1 MKRLILVEVDE
12 RTLEKARIAAE
23 AQRMT
28 LDAFV
33 DFAIRY
39 AAAVQDIHHES
50 SDN

>member
-1 MKRLILVEVDE
+1 MKRLIEVDE

-28 LDAFV
+28 LDDFV

-39 AAAVQDIHHES
+39 AAVLDTC
-50 SDN
+50 DNSPPKASG